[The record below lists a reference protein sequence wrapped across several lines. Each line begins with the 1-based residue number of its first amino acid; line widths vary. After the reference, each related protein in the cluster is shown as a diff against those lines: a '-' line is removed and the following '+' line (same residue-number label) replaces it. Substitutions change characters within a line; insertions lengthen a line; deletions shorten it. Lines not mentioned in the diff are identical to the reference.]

1 MKAAKA
7 LIALIALI
15 AATSMSAAQYSKLG
29 IITAAKQAG
38 KWPALKAWIA
48 ASGYEDE
55 WQAAAFF
62 SDDYPAFAA
71 ITNTVIATGIATGEE
86 VAAILSAAQ
95 DKAPDAL
102 LSVVYNRDVQTET
115 GRVKWHGR
123 RMGQYVTET
132 GEDGTSLI
140 ELYEDGFAWTNAAKR
155 VTLADPEAAA
165 KAKAAAEARQ
175 AEWERANLPPDV
187 AALLA
192 ARRAAATTNEITV
205 VVGP

>member
-15 AATSMSAAQYSKLG
+15 AATSISAVQFSKLG

-102 LSVVYNRDVQTET
+102 LSVVYNRDVQTSA
-115 GRVKWHGR
+115 GRVKWHGK
-123 RMGQYVTET
+123 RMGQYMIDA
-132 GEDGTSLI
+132 GEDQSSLV
-140 ELYEDGFAWTNAAKR
+140 ELYEDGFAWTNKGTR
-155 VTLADPEAAA
+155 VTLKDPEAFA
-165 KAKAAAEARQ
+165 KARAAAEARQ

-192 ARRAAATTNEITV
+192 ARRAAATTNEVTI